1 MTGLGFGITVDAVQA
16 VAIPAGTRSRI
27 VEVGADMHMVCV
39 EAQQLM
45 PVEGRFSRTLHPR
58 QRQGA
63 PAFVELPQP
72 ILVAICLRIPHLGQA
87 HQGALIAAPHQRRIG
102 RHQQVG
108 RLPVDADGV
117 AR

>member
-1 MTGLGFGITVDAVQA
+1 MDAVQA

-27 VEVGADMHMVCV
+27 VEVGADMHMVRV

-45 PVEGRFSRTLHPR
+45 PVEGRFSSTLHPR
-58 QRQGA
+58 RGQGA

-72 ILVAICLRIPHLGQA
+72 ILVAICLRIPRLGQA
-87 HQGALIAAPHQRRIG
+87 HQGALIGAPHQWRIG
-102 RHQQVG
+102 RHQQAR
-108 RLPVDADGV
+108 RLSVDADGV